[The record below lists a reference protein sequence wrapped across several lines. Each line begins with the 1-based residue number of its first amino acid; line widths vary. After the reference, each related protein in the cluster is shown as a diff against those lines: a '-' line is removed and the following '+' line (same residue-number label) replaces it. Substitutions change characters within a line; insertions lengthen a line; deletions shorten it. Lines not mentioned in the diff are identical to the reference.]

1 MAEGHTAPRHL
12 QEGNRACILVDS
24 REITTGLEVISS
36 LRTVHGLQVEI
47 CPPRRKGKKKG
58 EEERPKPAAAIKSFV
73 LCTAEGSSVADN
85 QGRMQ
90 ETAMSMANV
99 LGIRG

>member
-1 MAEGHTAPRHL
+1 MEVESCVGT
-12 QEGNRACILVDS
+12 S
-24 REITTGLEVISS
+24 RDLSS
-36 LRTVHGLQVEI
+36 
-47 CPPRRKGKKKG
+47 KKTLS
-58 EEERPKPAAAIKSFV
+58 EERPKPAAAIKSFV